1 MAKSMKTSEWKE
13 RSAGANQATESP
25 KGAISEAPDSSDTAR
40 RDRFAGGSIE
50 EAEGV
55 DEPSEAVH
63 EVRAHD
69 DRVASQLGTRGVM
82 INIVIPILILLTGFG
97 FFKVFGLAEPE
108 ALVPD
113 DQTLTGQMRRLAS
126 AEVVPV
132 RSFQD
137 LGKPLELVVDGVVV
151 PHREVQIAGEVSGR
165 IIEKSP
171 LCRAGNFVSEGQLLV
186 RIDPTDYE
194 QEVIRLTGA
203 REQDY
208 EALKEVDQ
216 ELANTASTLEI
227 AQQDIDLTQREV
239 DRLRSLPAGFVS
251 EGELDRAQKAVLVA
265 RQSLNAVNNQMSLL
279 RARRGRLEASERLA
293 TTQLETAKI
302 NLERCEIRSPAD
314 GMIVREDAE
323 LNSFLTRGSPIVT
336 LEDISKAEVALNLR
350 MDQLYWVLDQG
361 TDAPKLG
368 QNEAETLEAIRRVG
382 YSLPPTPAIVE
393 YQITGLAGRTYRWN
407 GMLVRYDGIGMDTR
421 SRTVPGKVEVESPD
435 QVIVDEGRSP
445 LAATPSALVRGMFVR
460 VRLQIQP
467 RTPLVVIPAV
477 AMRPGNR
484 VWQFVPDPAVLESAA
499 PKASLA
505 ATDSNGNSVADPS
518 ANGDQLVSETAAG
531 SAEPPPESAD
541 SATPPPPD
549 DVVSPF
555 DPREWLA
562 GRVVIHEDVAPIDEL
577 RLADDDQ
584 AGTDSAGRAVRRYW
598 VCAVGD
604 NSLVDGDWLIT
615 SPLGEVGMAAGETGH
630 AVRVNRSEMR
640 P

>member
-1 MAKSMKTSEWKE
+1 MKTSDWQG
-13 RSAGANQATESP
+13 RSAGANRPTDSP
-25 KGAISEAPDSSDTAR
+25 EGTISAAPDSSETAKGE
-40 RDRFAGGSIE
+40 DFAGSSID

-63 EVRAHD
+63 EVRAHE

-82 INIVIPILILLTGFG
+82 VNIVIPILILLTGVG
-97 FFKVFGLAEPE
+97 FVKVFGSAEPE
-108 ALVPD
+108 ARMPD
-113 DQTLTGQMRRLAS
+113 DQTLAGRMRRLPP

-132 RSFQD
+132 RSFQE

-186 RIDPTDYE
+186 RVDPTDYE
-194 QEVIRLTGA
+194 QEVVRLTDA

-216 ELANTASTLEI
+216 ELANAALTLEI
-227 AQQDIDLTQREV
+227 AQQDVDLTQREIA
-239 DRLRSLPAGFVS
+239 RLRSLPAGFVS
-251 EGELDRAQKAVLVA
+251 EGELDQAQKAVLVA
-265 RQSLNAVNNQMSLL
+265 RQSWTTVNNQMSLL

-361 TDAPKLG
+361 TDAPKPG
-368 QNEAETLEAIRRVG
+368 QNETETLEAIRRVG

-407 GMLVRYDGIGMDTR
+407 GMLVRYDGIGMDTQ
-421 SRTVPGKVEVESPD
+421 SRTVPVKVEVEAPD

-484 VWQFVPDPAVLESAA
+484 VWQFVPDPGVLESAA
-499 PKASLA
+499 PAGSSSSDLA
-505 ATDSNGNSVADPS
+505 GDAAADQS
-518 ANGDQLVSETAAG
+518 AGGERLVSEAAAGPAESPPVAADTAA
-531 SAEPPPESAD
+531 PPVPA
-541 SATPPPPD
+541 D
-549 DVVSPF
+549 DVVGRF

-562 GRVVIHEDVAPIDEL
+562 GRVVIHQDVAPIDEL
-577 RLADDDQ
+577 RLQED
-584 AGTDSAGRAVRRYW
+584 GETGSARSDRSGRPIRRYW

-604 NSLVDGDWLIT
+604 NSLADGDWLIT
-615 SPLGEVGMAAGETGH
+615 SPLGEVGMEAGETGH
-630 AVRVNRSEMR
+630 AVRVSQSEMR